1 MGVGDD
7 GFSLPAREAATAKK
21 LIALD
26 FADATSCVIRPFSE
40 RDFEDFMRV
49 LGEEDYEFQEDGDDE
64 KWRINGPSHSPLF
77 HPH

>member
-7 GFSLPAREAATAKK
+7 GFSLPAHEAATAKK